1 MSHVAL
7 ENYFPCK
14 LKHSP
19 AAPRAVLLGARR
31 GAKITPRRRISRI
44 PTTLHI
50 RVGVRQIGMIE
61 NVLRLGTELEFQ
73 PLPNPEFLEDRCIHI
88 FKAGAV
94 ERVSVS
100 RTEGKLRRIFKCRT
114 IDAGATRIAYVELGG
129 AMGRRQ

>member
-1 MSHVAL
+1 MSHVVL

-19 AAPRAVLLGARR
+19 AAPRAVLLSARR
-31 GAKITPRRRISRI
+31 RAKITPRRRISRI

-73 PLPNPEFLEDRCIHI
+73 SLPNPKFLEDRCVHI
-88 FKAGAV
+88 LKTRAV
-94 ERVSVS
+94 ERISVS
-100 RTEGKLRRIFKCRT
+100 STEGKLRRIFKRRT
-114 IDAGATRIAYVELGG
+114 ID
-129 AMGRRQ
+129 